1 MARLPQPGGDSG
13 VWGTIL
19 NDYLLASHNID
30 GSIKSSAVQAAGVG
44 TFATQ
49 AALTQEISD
58 RTDAMTAHASASDPH
73 ADADYA
79 VMVGGGRKIFVQS
92 ADPASV
98 PGGGVQDGDL
108 WVDIS

>member
-13 VWGTIL
+13 NWGTIL
-19 NDYLLASHNID
+19 NDYLLASHNSD
-30 GSIKSSAVQAAGVG
+30 GSLKSSAVQAAGVG

-49 AALTQEISD
+49 AALAQEVTD
-58 RTDAMTAHASASDPH
+58 RTDAMTAHTSATDPH
-73 ADADYA
+73 ANSDYA
-79 VMVGGGRKIFVQS
+79 VLVGGGRKIFVQS

-98 PGGGVQDGDL
+98 PGSGVQDGDL